1 MSPVFRNI
9 KMSDNRQ
16 IIGFMDQLT
25 DSFLTYLTVVK
36 GLSKNTVESYH
47 RDIQKLCSFLEN
59 KGITNVEEVDYKNI
73 LDFLSNLKEKN
84 LKARSI
90 ARTLISIRQYFKYL
104 LIENIIKKDPT
115 FLIRTPKTK
124 RILPQVLSIEDI
136 ERLLASPNEGNI
148 ESIRDKAMLETLY
161 ATGIRVSELVGLGL
175 NDINF
180 ELGYLV
186 AYGKGSKERIVPIGE
201 NAKSKLRT
209 YLDTGRPRLLKSKTS
224 THLFIT
230 RLGKKM
236 TRQGFWK
243 IITKYAKKSGI
254 TKKISPHT
262 LRHSFA
268 THLLE
273 RGADLRA
280 IQMMLG
286 HSDISTTQIYTHIE
300 RERLREVHKKYHPR
314 S

>member
-1 MSPVFRNI
+1 
-9 KMSDNRQ
+9 
-16 IIGFMDQLT
+16 MDQFSDT
-25 DSFLTYLTVVK
+25 FLTYITVVK
-36 GLSKNTVESYH
+36 RLSKNTIESYQ
-47 RDIQKLCSFLEN
+47 RDIQKFFSFLE
-59 KGITNVEEVDYKNI
+59 KRQITNIEQVDYKLI
-73 LDFLSNLKEKN
+73 LDFLSDLKGKG
-84 LKARSI
+84 LKARSL
-90 ARTLISIRQYFKYL
+90 ARILISIRQFFKYL
-104 LIENIIKKDPT
+104 LIENVIKINPT

-124 RILPQVLSIEDI
+124 RILPQVLSIEDV
-136 ERLLASPNEGNI
+136 ERLLSLPNETTL
-148 ESIRDKAMLETLY
+148 ESLRDKAMLEILY
-161 ATGIRVSELVGLGL
+161 ATGIRVSELVELGL

-180 ELGYLV
+180 ELGYLI

-201 NAKSKLRT
+201 NAKNKLNE
-209 YLDTGRPRLLKSKTS
+209 YLNIGRPKHLKSRNS

-230 RLGKKM
+230 RFGKKM
-236 TRQGFWK
+236 TRQAFWK
-243 IITKYAKKSGI
+243 IITKYANKSGI

-300 RERLREVHKKYHPR
+300 RERLKEIHKKYHPR

>member
-1 MSPVFRNI
+1 MSLVFQRI
-9 KMSDNRQ
+9 KTNDNRVM
-16 IIGFMDQLT
+16 IGFMNQLT

-47 RDIQKLCSFLEN
+47 RDIQKLSSFLEK

-90 ARTLISIRQYFKYL
+90 ARSLISIRQYFKYL

-136 ERLLASPNEGNI
+136 ERLLASPNDGNI

-161 ATGIRVSELVGLGL
+161 ATGIRVSELVELGL

-180 ELGYLV
+180 ELGYLI

-201 NAKSKLRT
+201 NAKSKLRA

-243 IITKYAKKSGI
+243 IIIKYAKKSGI

>member
-1 MSPVFRNI
+1 MTN
-9 KMSDNRQ
+9 
-16 IIGFMDQLT
+16 FMDQFI
-25 DSFLTYLTVVK
+25 DSFLTCLTVVK
-36 GLSKNTVESYH
+36 GLSKNTVESYQ
-47 RDIQKLCSFLEN
+47 RDIQKLSLFLEK
-59 KGITNVEEVDYKNI
+59 KGVSNIEQVEYKHI
-73 LDFLSNLKEKN
+73 LDLLSDLKDKD
-84 LKARSI
+84 LRARSV
-90 ARTLISIRQYFKYL
+90 ARALVSIRQFFKYL
-104 LIENIIKKDPT
+104 LIENIIKNDPM

-124 RILPQVLSIEDI
+124 RTLPQVLSIEEV
-136 ERLLASPNEGNI
+136 ERLLASPDETTLKGL
-148 ESIRDKAMLETLY
+148 RDKAMIEILY

-175 NDINF
+175 NDVNF

-201 NAKSKLRT
+201 KAKDKLRE
-209 YLDTGRPRLLKSKTS
+209 YLDAGRPSLLKSRTS
-224 THLFIT
+224 VNLFIT

-243 IITKYAKKSGI
+243 IIKNHTIRSGI

-280 IQMMLG
+280 IQIMLG
-286 HSDISTTQIYTHIE
+286 HSDISTTQIYTHID
-300 RERLREVHKKYHPR
+300 RERLKEVHKKYHPR

>member
-1 MSPVFRNI
+1 
-9 KMSDNRQ
+9 MSDNRQ